1 MRKRIWHGLGIVLLF
16 VAMAGRGSADE
27 LTYVDRVVDNG
38 VLSSA
43 SSAGVS
49 PDGNFVYVAAP
60 SNSSIAVFA
69 RNHDTGALSFQSVV
83 KDGVG
88 GVDGIAGVVTL
99 VLSSNGLYL
108 YAAGRFSNAIAVF
121 SRNVQTGALTQIQ
134 ALFDGQGGVD
144 GLNGVT
150 QLALSPD
157 ESSLYASGYF
167 DGAVVAFDRAPATG
181 LLTFVRQR
189 SYEFGVTPDLGNVNG
204 IAVSPDGGTVY
215 VGQES
220 GPGRVHL
227 FTRTESDL
235 VYAGTT
241 LFDSLVQPLSGPTYM
256 KFSPDDAQLY
266 VAAEFD
272 RAITIFD
279 VGVAGAL
286 TDPRFVSDGAGGSSL
301 RGVQGFVFNAAGTRL
316 YGTVLDFG
324 AVVDFSRDPLTGAL
338 TFIEAHVGLITPSVL
353 LADPGEP
360 ALSPDE
366 KHLYV
371 PDGGQILIFTTAAPE
386 PGAVAAM
393 GVALLC
399 LAAAAQLR
407 GAASSRV
414 RAPRVSRRP

>member
-1 MRKRIWHGLGIVLLF
+1 MRKRIWQGLGAALLC
-16 VAMAGRGSADE
+16 VSMAGVGSADE
-27 LTYVDRVVDNG
+27 LTYVDRIVDNA
-38 VLSSA
+38 VLSCA

-60 SNSSIAVFA
+60 CNSAISVYA

-88 GVDGIAGVVTL
+88 GIDGIAGVVTL
-99 VLSSNGLYL
+99 ALSSNGLYL
-108 YAAGRFSNAIAVF
+108 YAAGSFSRAIAVF

-134 ALFDGQGGVD
+134 AMVDGQGGVD
-144 GLNGVT
+144 GLYGVN
-150 QLALSPD
+150 QLALSAD
-157 ESSLYASGYF
+157 EESLYSSAYF
-167 DGAVVAFDRAPATG
+167 DFAVAAFDRDPATG

-189 SYEFGVTPDLGNVNG
+189 SYTPGETPDLGNANG

-215 VGQES
+215 VGSES
-220 GPGRVHL
+220 RRVFL
-227 FTRTESDL
+227 FNRTANDI
-235 VYAGTT
+235 VYSGTT
-241 LFDSLVQPLSGPTYM
+241 LFSTLAQPLGGPTYM
-256 KFSPDDAQLY
+256 KFSPDGAQLY

-279 VGVAGAL
+279 LGVAGAL
-286 TDPRFVSDGAGGSSL
+286 TNPRFVSDGAGGSSS

-316 YGTVLDFG
+316 YGTVLDPG
-324 AVVDFSRDPLTGAL
+324 AVVDFSRDPLTGEL
-338 TFIEAHVGLITPSVL
+338 TFIESHVGLIAPSVL

-371 PDGGQILIFTTAAPE
+371 PDGGQIVIFATAAPE

>member
-1 MRKRIWHGLGIVLLF
+1 MRKRKCLVLGAALLGI
-16 VAMAGRGSADE
+16 AMATVGSADE
-27 LTYVDRVVDNG
+27 LTFVDRVVQNG
-38 VLSSA
+38 VLSGA
-43 SSAGVS
+43 QSAGVS

-60 SNSSIAVFA
+60 SDSSIGVFA
-69 RNHDTGALSFQSVV
+69 RNPVTGGLTFQSAV

-88 GVDGIAGVVTL
+88 GIEGIAGVVTL
-99 VLSSNGLYL
+99 VLSSDGHYL
-108 YAAGRFSNAIAVF
+108 YAAGRFSNAIVVF

-144 GLNGVT
+144 GLYAVT

-157 ESSLYASGYF
+157 EASLYSSAYF
-167 DGAVVAFDRAPATG
+167 DFAVAAFDRDPVTG

-189 SYEFGVTPDLGNVNG
+189 SYEPGATPDLGNVNG

-215 VGQES
+215 VGGES
-220 GPGRVHL
+220 GSRVFL
-227 FTRTESDL
+227 FTRTENDI
-235 VYAGTT
+235 VYSGTT
-241 LFDSLVQPLSGPTYM
+241 LFDSLSQPIGGPTYM

-279 VGVAGAL
+279 LGDAGGL
-286 TDPRFVSDGAGGSSL
+286 TNLGFVSDGAGGSSN

-316 YGTVLDFG
+316 YGATLDPG
-324 AVVDFSRDPLTGAL
+324 AVVDFSRDPQTGAL
-338 TFIEAHVGLITPSVL
+338 AFIEAHVGLIAPSVL

-371 PDGGQILIFTTAAPE
+371 PDGGQIVIFGVAPE
-386 PGAVAAM
+386 PGAAGLAFTACLTL
-393 GVALLC
+393 VALRR
-399 LAAAAQLR
+399 LR
-407 GAASSRV
+407 GAS
-414 RAPRVSRRP
+414 APVATR

>member
-1 MRKRIWHGLGIVLLF
+1 MRKRIWQGLGAALLC
-16 VAMAGRGSADE
+16 VAMAGVGSADE
-27 LTYVDRVVDNG
+27 LTFVDRVVDNA
-38 VLSSA
+38 VLSGASSA
-43 SSAGVS
+43 SVS

-60 SNSSIAVFA
+60 SNSSIGVFA
-69 RNHDTGALSFQSVV
+69 RNHDTGALSFSSVV

-99 VLSSNGLYL
+99 TLSSNGLYL

-134 ALFDGQGGVD
+134 TLFDEQGGVD
-144 GLNGVT
+144 GLYGVT
-150 QLALSPD
+150 QLALSAD
-157 ESSLYASGYF
+157 EQSLYSSAYF
-167 DGAVVAFDRAPATG
+167 DFAVAAFDRDPATG

-189 SYEFGVTPDLGNVNG
+189 SYEFGATPDLGNVNG

-215 VGQES
+215 VGGES
-220 GPGRVHL
+220 GARVFL
-227 FTRTESDL
+227 FNRTANDI
-235 VYAGTT
+235 VYSGTT
-241 LFDSLVQPLSGPTYM
+241 LFDSLVQPLGGPTYM
-256 KFSPDDAQLY
+256 KFSPDGAQLY

-279 VGVAGAL
+279 LGVAGAL
-286 TDPRFVSDGAGGSSL
+286 TNPRFVSDGAGGSSH

-324 AVVDFSRDPLTGAL
+324 AVVDFSRDPVTGAL

-371 PDGGQILIFTTAAPE
+371 PDGGQILIFATAAPE

-407 GAASSRV
+407 GAASSRA

>member
-1 MRKRIWHGLGIVLLF
+1 MRKRIWQGLGAALLC
-16 VAMAGRGSADE
+16 VTMAGVGSADE
-27 LTYVDRVVDNG
+27 LTYVGRVVDNA
-38 VLSSA
+38 VLSIA

-60 SNSSIAVFA
+60 GNSAIGVFA
-69 RNHDTGALSFQSVV
+69 RNHDTGALSFSSVV

-99 VLSSNGLYL
+99 ALSSNGLYL

-144 GLNGVT
+144 GLYGVN

-157 ESSLYASGYF
+157 EESLYSSAYF
-167 DGAVVAFDRAPATG
+167 DFAVAAFDRDPATG

-189 SYEFGVTPDLGNVNG
+189 SYEAGVTPDLGNANG

-215 VGQES
+215 VGSES
-220 GPGRVHL
+220 QRVFL
-227 FTRTESDL
+227 FNRTANDI
-235 VYAGTT
+235 VYSGIT
-241 LFDSLVQPLSGPTYM
+241 LFDSLVQPLGGPTYM
-256 KFSPDDAQLY
+256 KFSPDEAQFY

-279 VGVAGAL
+279 LGVAGAL
-286 TDPRFVSDGAGGSSL
+286 TNPRFVSDGAGGSSL

-316 YGTVLDFG
+316 YGTVLDPG

-338 TFIEAHVGLITPSVL
+338 TFIESHVGLIAPTVL

-371 PDGGQILIFTTAAPE
+371 PDGGQIVIFGVAAPE
-386 PGAVAAM
+386 PDAA
-393 GVALLC
+393 GLAFAACTTLVALRRLK
-399 LAAAAQLR
+399 
-407 GAASSRV
+407 GASSSPV
-414 RAPRVSRRP
+414 RARRTCRRP